1 MLVLLLNVFPCFIY
15 IFLSALKKVFAEDKD
30 IQKLADD
37 DFVILNLVVSNT
49 LPFVNS

>member
-1 MLVLLLNVFPCFIY
+1 MFYIFYIY
-15 IFLSALKKVFAEDKD
+15 IYIYYILSALKKAFAEDKD

>member
-1 MLVLLLNVFPCFIY
+1 MFY
-15 IFLSALKKVFAEDKD
+15 IIWSVLKKAFAEDRD
-30 IQKLADD
+30 IQKLVDD